1 MLGFSTQHKK
11 NDEPTP
17 DEHIPLVR
25 LDDSSWTHGF
35 SVGEGDKLQRMET
48 IARSKD
54 AMLDDM
60 ESAVDR
66 LGFIASTIRSEV
78 IEHNDMLDTLDQ
90 DIDEADERMGSTMK
104 KITKLLGTSDKGRL
118 CCIFWL
124 IVINLRD

>member
-35 SVGEGDKLQRMET
+35 SVGEGDKVQQMEAV
-48 IARSKD
+48 ARSKD

-78 IEHNDMLDTLDQ
+78 CILFYCQFFLQNAKSFHGIVEPCSSLELS
-90 DIDEADERMGSTMK
+90 I
-104 KITKLLGTSDKGRL
+104 RL
-118 CCIFWL
+118 
-124 IVINLRD
+124 